1 MCGFYNAA
9 ESITIFF
16 DSIRSAQE
24 LQQCVIP
31 EPELRVYC
39 FFPWF
44 ATDSI
49 LALRASWSPR

>member
-16 DSIRSAQE
+16 DGIRSAQE

-31 EPELRVYC
+31 EPELKVYC
-39 FFPWF
+39 FFP
-44 ATDSI
+44 
-49 LALRASWSPR
+49 